1 MKILS
6 RLFKARGEE
15 IESPISERRGAKR
28 HEVLLALDYRDPLS
42 ECHGEAL
49 TKNISR
55 DGLRFPVKTKIPKG
69 TILDLKIE
77 DPNRNASIHSK
88 AKVVWLQEFISGDD
102 AGDVVYEVGAKLLRK
117 RIY

>member
-1 MKILS
+1 MNILS
-6 RLFKARGEE
+6 RLFKAGRKEVEG
-15 IESPISERRGAKR
+15 PINERRGAKR
-28 HEVLLALDYRDPLS
+28 HDVLLTIDYRDPLNK
-42 ECHGEAL
+42 CRGEAL

-55 DGLRFPVKTKIPKG
+55 NGLRFPVKTRISKG

-77 DPNRNASIHSK
+77 DPNRNTSIYSK
-88 AKVVWLQEFISGDD
+88 ARVMWLQEFVAGDD